1 MVVGIFE
8 DRYGRCGSL
17 EKGLG
22 VESVILEGEKNGG
35 TSALIADL
43 KQYYSRTNLLV
54 H

>member
-1 MVVGIFE
+1 MKIGMVGVVAW
-8 DRYGRCGSL
+8 
-17 EKGLG
+17 EKRLG
-22 VESVILEGEKNGG
+22 VESVILEGRKNGG